1 MTNETSNF
9 DLELLFLQYDWKED
23 CENSN
28 DFMYYLYVLFLF
40 DSNIIRI

>member
-9 DLELLFLQYDWKED
+9 DLNCYFYNMIGKD

>member
-9 DLELLFLQYDWKED
+9 DLELLFLQYMIGKD

-40 DSNIIRI
+40 DSNIIHI